1 VDCRSIQI
9 GKGTQKTNDVRATKN
24 KQIVSHVTPHTPK
37 KGEKYT
43 SVDGSASGGQHHTST
58 AVSGEGFPPFW
69 VDWAGR
75 HRPPMERAFIRAGKT
90 IKNVAREKQS
100 IFFQRVGLLLPLGE
114 MYLKGVKNLGLFA

>member
-1 VDCRSIQI
+1 MSHPIHQKKGKSTHQLMALPAEDNIIRVRRYL
-9 GKGTQKTNDVRATKN
+9 GKG
-24 KQIVSHVTPHTPK
+24 
-37 KGEKYT
+37 
-43 SVDGSASGGQHHTST
+43 
-58 AVSGEGFPPFW
+58 FPRFW